1 MSAASALSHAVRR
14 IRAAHATLRTS
25 ESAPA
30 FTGGV
35 VAAGLGL
42 GGFAMLVLFLWV
54 VSPFPDSGLDGA
66 LHVAADCWLLAH
78 GGDLVR
84 TETLSGAA
92 APIGVTPMLLMAF
105 PVWLLYRAG
114 ADAVVPASD
123 GKVARS
129 AVAWLIGGYLAVGAG
144 VVVYTSYG
152 PVRSD
157 ALAAAL
163 HLPVV
168 AALAAGAGA
177 WAERGRPRIPL
188 PGRLS
193 RATAAVTVPLREIV
207 AVLRSAAAGVC
218 VLVAGGAA
226 LTVVTLAL
234 HPGAAGASF
243 TRLSEA
249 LSGRLA
255 VLAVAVALIP
265 NAAVWGAAY
274 ALGPGFALGTEA
286 VVRPAGVVGEPVLPD
301 FPLLAALPQAGP
313 GTSLTWAALVV
324 PVLAGVAVG
333 WLAVDRREPCG
344 LGRTAAHAALGGLAC
359 GIAMALLTGFAA
371 GPLGTGAL
379 EEFGPSWWLV
389 GGTAA
394 GWTATAGTPTA
405 LLVRWVRVRRASAG
419 TGSGWAEAPEA
430 ESPRTESPRT
440 ESPRTE
446 SPKAEAP
453 EPEAPESEGRATAD
467 AAPSEA

>member
-1 MSAASALSHAVRR
+1 MRSVSAASALNHVVHR
-14 IRAAHATLRTS
+14 IRAAHETLRTS

-54 VSPFPDSGLDGA
+54 VSPFPDSGLNGA

-78 GGDLVR
+78 GGGLVR
-84 TETLSGAA
+84 TETLSGVA
-92 APIGVTPMLLMAF
+92 APIGVTPLLPMAF

-114 ADAVVPASD
+114 ADAVAPASD
-123 GKVARS
+123 DEVARS

-157 ALAAAL
+157 ALGAAV
-163 HLPVV
+163 HLPLV
-168 AALAAGAGA
+168 AALAAAAGA
-177 WAERGRPRIPL
+177 WTERGRPRIPL
-188 PGRLS
+188 S
-193 RATAAVTVPLREIV
+193 RVTVAVTVPLRDTAV
-207 AVLRSAAAGVC
+207 VLRSAGAGVC

-226 LTVVTLAL
+226 LTAVTLAL

-274 ALGPGFALGTEA
+274 ALGPGFALGTQA
-286 VVRPAGVVGEPVLPD
+286 VVRPAGVAGEPVLPD
-301 FPLLAALPQAGP
+301 FPLLAALPQPGP
-313 GTSLTWAALVV
+313 GTSLAWVVLVV

-333 WLAVDRREPCG
+333 VLAVDRREPCG
-344 LGRTAAHAALGGLAC
+344 PGRTAAHAALGGLVC

-379 EEFGPSWWLV
+379 EDFGPSWWLT
-389 GGTAA
+389 GFAAA
-394 GWTATAGTPTA
+394 GWTAAAGTPTA
-405 LLVRWVRVRRASAG
+405 LLVRWVRVRRAAAATEG
-419 TGSGWAEAPEA
+419 RDVEGEDAVGEDAEAQGDAVRGDALP
-430 ESPRTESPRT
+430 
-440 ESPRTE
+440 
-446 SPKAEAP
+446 
-453 EPEAPESEGRATAD
+453 G

>member
-1 MSAASALSHAVRR
+1 MSAASALSHAVHR
-14 IRAAHATLRTS
+14 IRAAHQTLRSS

-42 GGFAMLVLFLWV
+42 GGFAMLVLFLWII
-54 VSPFPDSGLDGA
+54 SPFPDSGLNGA

-78 GGDLVR
+78 GGGLVR
-84 TETLSGAA
+84 IETLSGVP
-92 APIGVTPMLLMAF
+92 APIGLTPLLPMAF

-114 ADAVVPASD
+114 ADAVAPASD
-123 GKVARS
+123 DRVARS

-157 ALAAAL
+157 TIGVAL

-168 AALAAGAGA
+168 AALAAAAGA
-177 WAERGRPRIPL
+177 WVERGRPRIPA
-188 PGRLS
+188 PAWLS
-193 RATAAVTVPLREIV
+193 RVPVPVWARVPTREAAV
-207 AVLRSAAAGVC
+207 VLRSAGAGAC

-226 LTVVTLAL
+226 LTALTLAL

-274 ALGPGFALGTEA
+274 ALGPGFALGTQA
-286 VVRPAGVVGEPVLPD
+286 AVRPAGVVGEPVLPD
-301 FPLLAALPQAGP
+301 FPLLAALPQPGP
-313 GTSLTWAALVV
+313 GTSLTWAALAV
-324 PVLAGVAVG
+324 PVLAGIAVG
-333 WLAVDRREPCG
+333 WFAVHPREPRG
-344 LGRTAAHAALGGLAC
+344 LGRTAAHAALGGLLC

-371 GPLGTGAL
+371 GPLGSGAL
-379 EEFGPSWWLV
+379 EEFGPSWWLT
-389 GGTAA
+389 GGAAA
-394 GWTATAGTPTA
+394 GWTAAVGTPTA
-405 LLVRWVRVRRASAG
+405 LAVRWVRVRRAAAADG
-419 TGSGWAEAPEA
+419 EAEAEA
-430 ESPRTESPRT
+430 E
-440 ESPRTE
+440 
-446 SPKAEAP
+446 AEG
-453 EPEAPESEGRATAD
+453 EVEAAAD
-467 AAPSEA
+467 AGPSGA

>member
-1 MSAASALSHAVRR
+1 MRSVSAASALSHVVHR
-14 IRAAHATLRTS
+14 IRAAHETLRTS

-54 VSPFPDSGLDGA
+54 VSPFPDSGLNGA

-78 GGDLVR
+78 GGGLVR
-84 TETLSGAA
+84 TETLSGVA
-92 APIGVTPMLLMAF
+92 APIGVTPLLPMAF

-114 ADAVVPASD
+114 ADAVAPASD
-123 GKVARS
+123 DKVARS

-157 ALAAAL
+157 ALGAAV
-163 HLPVV
+163 HLPLV
-168 AALAAGAGA
+168 AALAAAAGA
-177 WAERGRPRIPL
+177 WMERGRPRIPL
-188 PGRLS
+188 PAWLS
-193 RATAAVTVPLREIV
+193 RVTVAATVPLRDAAV
-207 AVLRSAAAGVC
+207 VLRSAGAGVC

-226 LTVVTLAL
+226 LTAVTLAL

-274 ALGPGFALGTEA
+274 ALGPGFALGTQA
-286 VVRPAGVVGEPVLPD
+286 AVRPAGVVGDPVLPD
-301 FPLLAALPQAGP
+301 FPLLAALPQPGP
-313 GTSLTWAALVV
+313 GTSLTWVALVV

-333 WLAVDRREPCG
+333 VLAVDRREPCG
-344 LGRTAAHAALGGLAC
+344 LGRTAAHAALGGLVC

-379 EEFGPSWWLV
+379 EEFGPSWWLT
-389 GGTAA
+389 GFAAA
-394 GWTATAGTPTA
+394 GWTAAAGTPTA
-405 LLVRWVRVRRASAG
+405 LLVRWVRVRRAAAG
-419 TGSGWAEAPEA
+419 TEGRDARGEEAVGEEA
-430 ESPRTESPRT
+430 EVQGDAVRGDALP
-440 ESPRTE
+440 
-446 SPKAEAP
+446 
-453 EPEAPESEGRATAD
+453 G

>member
-1 MSAASALSHAVRR
+1 MRSVSAASALNHIVHR
-14 IRAAHATLRTS
+14 IRAAHETLRTS

-54 VSPFPDSGLDGA
+54 VSPFPDSGLNGA

-78 GGDLVR
+78 GGGLVR
-84 TETLSGAA
+84 TETLSGVA
-92 APIGVTPMLLMAF
+92 APIGVTPLLPMAF

-114 ADAVVPASD
+114 ADAVAPASD
-123 GKVARS
+123 DEVARS

-157 ALAAAL
+157 ALGAAV
-163 HLPVV
+163 HLPLV
-168 AALAAGAGA
+168 AALAAAAGA
-177 WAERGRPRIPL
+177 WTERGRPRIPL
-188 PGRLS
+188 PAWLS
-193 RATAAVTVPLREIV
+193 RVTVAVTVPLRDTAV
-207 AVLRSAAAGVC
+207 VLRSAGAGVC

-226 LTVVTLAL
+226 LTAVTLAL

-274 ALGPGFALGTEA
+274 ALGPGFALGTQA
-286 VVRPAGVVGEPVLPD
+286 VVRPAGVAGEPVLPD
-301 FPLLAALPQAGP
+301 FPLLAALPQPGP
-313 GTSLTWAALVV
+313 GTSLAWVVLVV

-333 WLAVDRREPCG
+333 VLAVDRREPCG
-344 LGRTAAHAALGGLAC
+344 PGRTAAHAALGGLVC

-379 EEFGPSWWLV
+379 EDFGPSWWLT
-389 GGTAA
+389 GFAAA
-394 GWTATAGTPTA
+394 GWTAAAGTPTA
-405 LLVRWVRVRRASAG
+405 LLVRWVRVRRAAAATEG
-419 TGSGWAEAPEA
+419 RDVEGEDAVGEDAEAQGDAVRGDALP
-430 ESPRTESPRT
+430 
-440 ESPRTE
+440 
-446 SPKAEAP
+446 
-453 EPEAPESEGRATAD
+453 G

>member
-1 MSAASALSHAVRR
+1 MSAASALNHVVHR
-14 IRAAHATLRTS
+14 IRAAHETLRTS

-54 VSPFPDSGLDGA
+54 VSPFPDSGLNGA

-78 GGDLVR
+78 GGGLVR
-84 TETLSGAA
+84 TETLSGVA
-92 APIGVTPMLLMAF
+92 APIGVTPLLPMAF

-114 ADAVVPASD
+114 ADAVAPASD
-123 GKVARS
+123 DEVARS

-157 ALAAAL
+157 ALGAAV
-163 HLPVV
+163 HLPLV
-168 AALAAGAGA
+168 AALAAAAGA
-177 WAERGRPRIPL
+177 WTERGRPRIPL
-188 PGRLS
+188 PAWLS
-193 RATAAVTVPLREIV
+193 RVTVAVTVPLRDTAV
-207 AVLRSAAAGVC
+207 VLRSAGAGVC

-226 LTVVTLAL
+226 LTAVTLAL

-274 ALGPGFALGTEA
+274 ALGPGFALGTQA
-286 VVRPAGVVGEPVLPD
+286 VVRPAGVAGEPVLPD
-301 FPLLAALPQAGP
+301 FPLLAALPQPGP
-313 GTSLTWAALVV
+313 GTSLAWVVLVV

-333 WLAVDRREPCG
+333 VLAVDRREPCG
-344 LGRTAAHAALGGLAC
+344 PGRTAAHAALGGLVC

-379 EEFGPSWWLV
+379 EDFGPSWWLT
-389 GGTAA
+389 GFAAA
-394 GWTATAGTPTA
+394 GWTAAAGTPTA
-405 LLVRWVRVRRASAG
+405 LLVRWVRVRRAAAATEG
-419 TGSGWAEAPEA
+419 RDVEGEDAVGEDAEAQGDAVRGDALP
-430 ESPRTESPRT
+430 
-440 ESPRTE
+440 
-446 SPKAEAP
+446 
-453 EPEAPESEGRATAD
+453 G
-467 AAPSEA
+467 AAPSEV

>member
-1 MSAASALSHAVRR
+1 MTSVSATSALRHAVHR
-14 IRAAHATLRTS
+14 IKAAHSALRTS

-42 GGFAMLVLFLWV
+42 GGFAMLVVALWV
-54 VSPFPDSGLDGA
+54 VSPFPDSGLGGA

-78 GGDLVR
+78 GSGLVR
-84 TETLSGAA
+84 TETLSGTA
-92 APIGVTPMLLMAF
+92 APIGVTPLLPMVF
-105 PVWLLYRAG
+105 PVWLLFRAG
-114 ADAVVPASD
+114 ADAVAPASD
-123 GKVARS
+123 GRAARS

-144 VVVYTSYG
+144 VVLYTSYG

-157 ALAAAL
+157 ALAAGL

-177 WAERGRPRIPL
+177 WAARGRPRIP
-188 PGRLS
+188 PPAWLS
-193 RATAAVTVPLREIV
+193 RAPVTVTVPLRDAV
-207 AVLRSAAAGVC
+207 AVLRSAGAGVC

-226 LTVVTLAL
+226 LTAVTVAL

-274 ALGPGFALGTEA
+274 ALGPGFALGTQA
-286 VVRPAGVVGEPVLPD
+286 AVRPAGVLGEPVLPD
-301 FPLLAALPQAGP
+301 FPLLAALPQPGS
-313 GTSLTWAALVV
+313 GTSLTWVALVV

-333 WLAVDRREPCG
+333 VLAVGRREPCG
-344 LGRTAAHAALGGLAC
+344 LGRTAAHAALGGLVC
-359 GIAMALLTGFAA
+359 GCAMALLTGFAA

-379 EEFGPSWWLV
+379 EDFGPSWWLT
-389 GGTAA
+389 GAAAA
-394 GWTATAGTPTA
+394 GWTAAAGTPTA
-405 LLVRWVRVRRASAG
+405 LLVRWARLRRAAASAEYEQG
-419 TGSGWAEAPEA
+419 EGHQGHQAGEGPVDGRLAEVPAA
-430 ESPRTESPRT
+430 
-440 ESPRTE
+440 
-446 SPKAEAP
+446 AGGA
-453 EPEAPESEGRATAD
+453 ATD
-467 AAPSEA
+467 TAPSEV

>member
-1 MSAASALSHAVRR
+1 MSAASALNHIVHR
-14 IRAAHATLRTS
+14 IRAAHETLRTS

-54 VSPFPDSGLDGA
+54 VSPFPDSGLNGA

-78 GGDLVR
+78 GGGLVR
-84 TETLSGAA
+84 TETLSGVA
-92 APIGVTPMLLMAF
+92 APIGVTPLLPMAF

-114 ADAVVPASD
+114 ADAVAPASD
-123 GKVARS
+123 DEVARS

-157 ALAAAL
+157 ALGAAV
-163 HLPVV
+163 HLPLV
-168 AALAAGAGA
+168 AALAAAAGA
-177 WAERGRPRIPL
+177 WTERGRPRIPL
-188 PGRLS
+188 PAWLS
-193 RATAAVTVPLREIV
+193 RVTVAVTVPLRDTAV
-207 AVLRSAAAGVC
+207 VLRSAGAGVC

-226 LTVVTLAL
+226 LTAVTLAL

-274 ALGPGFALGTEA
+274 ALGPGFALGTQA
-286 VVRPAGVVGEPVLPD
+286 VVRPAGVAGEPVLPD
-301 FPLLAALPQAGP
+301 FPLLAALPQPGP
-313 GTSLTWAALVV
+313 GTSLAWVVLVV

-333 WLAVDRREPCG
+333 VLAVDRREPCG
-344 LGRTAAHAALGGLAC
+344 PGRTAAHAALGGLVC

-379 EEFGPSWWLV
+379 EDFGPSWWLT
-389 GGTAA
+389 GFAAA
-394 GWTATAGTPTA
+394 GWTAAAGTPTA
-405 LLVRWVRVRRASAG
+405 LLVRWVRVRRAAAATEG
-419 TGSGWAEAPEA
+419 RDVEGEDAVGEDAEAQGDAVRGDALP
-430 ESPRTESPRT
+430 
-440 ESPRTE
+440 
-446 SPKAEAP
+446 
-453 EPEAPESEGRATAD
+453 G

>member
-1 MSAASALSHAVRR
+1 MSATSALSHAVHR
-14 IRAAHATLRTS
+14 IRAAHTSLRTS

-92 APIGVTPMLLMAF
+92 APIGVAPLLPMVF

-114 ADAVVPASD
+114 ADAVAPASD

-157 ALAAAL
+157 PLAAAL
-163 HLPVV
+163 HLPLV

-177 WAERGRPRIPL
+177 WAERGRPRMPL
-188 PGRLS
+188 PAWLS
-193 RATAAVTVPLREIV
+193 RVPVTVPLREAL

-226 LTVVTLAL
+226 LTAVTLAL

-274 ALGPGFALGTEA
+274 ALGPGFALGTQA

-301 FPLLAALPQAGP
+301 FPLLAALPQPGP
-313 GTSLTWAALVV
+313 GTTLTWVALVV

-333 WLAVDRREPCG
+333 VLAVDRSRPYG
-344 LGRTAAHAALGGLAC
+344 LGRTAAHAALGGLVC
-359 GIAMALLTGFAA
+359 GIVMALLTGFAA

-379 EEFGPSWWLV
+379 EDFGPSWWLT
-389 GGTAA
+389 GAAAA
-394 GWTATAGTPTA
+394 GWTAAAGTPTA
-405 LLVRWVRVRRASAG
+405 LLVRWVRVRRAAAATERGQEDDPQGTDGRTPAADVAG
-419 TGSGWAEAPEA
+419 EA
-430 ESPRTESPRT
+430 
-440 ESPRTE
+440 
-446 SPKAEAP
+446 
-453 EPEAPESEGRATAD
+453 
-467 AAPSEA
+467 AAPGAAPAEG

>member
-14 IRAAHATLRTS
+14 IRSAHETLRSS

-42 GGFAMLVLFLWV
+42 GGFAMLVLCLWV
-54 VSPFPDSGLDGA
+54 ISPFPDSGLDGA

-78 GGDLVR
+78 GGGLVR
-84 TETLSGAA
+84 TETLSGVA
-92 APIGVTPMLLMAF
+92 APVGVTPLLTMAF

-114 ADAVVPASD
+114 ADAVAPASD

-157 ALAAAL
+157 LLGAAL

-168 AALAAGAGA
+168 AGLAAAAGA
-177 WAERGRPRIPL
+177 WAERGRPRIAL
-188 PGRLS
+188 PARLS
-193 RATAAVTVPLREIV
+193 RVAVPVTVPPQEV
-207 AVLRSAAAGVC
+207 AAVLRSAGAGVC

-226 LTVVTLAL
+226 LTAVTLAL

-255 VLAVAVALIP
+255 VLAVAIALIP

-274 ALGPGFALGTEA
+274 ALGPGFALGTQA
-286 VVRPAGVVGEPVLPD
+286 AVRPAGVVGEPVLPD
-301 FPLLAALPQAGP
+301 FPLLAALPQPGP
-313 GTSLTWAALVV
+313 GTSLTWVALVV

-333 WLAVDRREPCG
+333 VLAVGRREPYG
-344 LGRTAAHAALGGLAC
+344 LGRTAAHAALGGLVC
-359 GIAMALLTGFAA
+359 GIAMALLTELAA

-379 EEFGPSWWLV
+379 EDFGPSWWL
-389 GGTAA
+389 TAA
-394 GWTATAGTPTA
+394 AATGWTAAAGTPTA
-405 LLVRWVRVRRASAG
+405 LLVRWVRVRRAAAA
-419 TGSGWAEAPEA
+419 TEREQAEREA
-430 ESPRTESPRT
+430 VEG
-440 ESPRTE
+440 
-446 SPKAEAP
+446 AQAQAA
-453 EPEAPESEGRATAD
+453 EPEGDVVPD

>member
-1 MSAASALSHAVRR
+1 MSAASALSHAVHR
-14 IRAAHATLRTS
+14 IRAVHTTLRTS

-84 TETLSGAA
+84 TETLTGVA
-92 APIGVTPMLLMAF
+92 APVGVTPLLPMAF

-114 ADAVVPASD
+114 ADAVAPASD

-177 WAERGRPRIPL
+177 WAERGRPRIP
-188 PGRLS
+188 PPAWLS
-193 RATAAVTVPLREIV
+193 RVPVRVTVPLREAV
-207 AVLRSAAAGVC
+207 AVLRSAVGGVC

-226 LTVVTLAL
+226 LTAVTLAL

-274 ALGPGFALGTEA
+274 AMGPGFALGTQA

-301 FPLLAALPQAGP
+301 FPLLAALPGPGP
-313 GTSLTWAALVV
+313 GTSLTWAALAV
-324 PVLAGVAVG
+324 PVLAGIAVG
-333 WLAVDRREPCG
+333 VLAVERREPCG
-344 LGRTAAHAALGGLAC
+344 LGRTAAHAALGGLVC
-359 GIAMALLTGFAA
+359 GIAMALLAGFAA

-379 EEFGPSWWLV
+379 EDFGPSWWLT
-389 GGTAA
+389 GAAAA
-394 GWTATAGTPTA
+394 GWTAAAGTPTA
-405 LLVRWVRVRRASAG
+405 LLVRWVRVRRTAA
-419 TGSGWAEAPEA
+419 A
-430 ESPRTESPRT
+430 TED
-440 ESPRTE
+440 
-446 SPKAEAP
+446 
-453 EPEAPESEGRATAD
+453 GRADGQDEGGPEEDRPSDAPAASVLPGAAGDGD
-467 AAPSEA
+467 AAPGAAPPEV

>member
-14 IRAAHATLRTS
+14 IRAAHATLRAS

-92 APIGVTPMLLMAF
+92 APIGVTPLLLMAF

-193 RATAAVTVPLREIV
+193 RVTAAVTVPLREVV

-389 GGTAA
+389 GGMAA

-430 ESPRTESPRT
+430 ESPRTETPRT
-440 ESPRTE
+440 ETPKAET
-446 SPKAEAP
+446 PKAEAS
-453 EPEAPESEGRATAD
+453 ESEGRATAD

>member
-1 MSAASALSHAVRR
+1 MSATSALRHAVYR
-14 IRAAHATLRTS
+14 IRSAHASLRTS

-42 GGFAMLVLFLWV
+42 SGFAMLVLFLWV

-66 LHVAADCWLLAH
+66 LHIAADCWLLAH

-84 TETLSGAA
+84 TETLSGVA
-92 APIGVTPMLLMAF
+92 APIGVTPLLPMVF

-114 ADAVVPASD
+114 ADAVAPASD
-123 GKVARS
+123 GRVARS
-129 AVAWLIGGYLAVGAG
+129 AVAWLICGYLAVAAG

-157 ALAAAL
+157 ALAVAL

-177 WAERGRPRIPL
+177 WAQRGRPRIPL
-188 PGRLS
+188 PTWLS
-193 RATAAVTVPLREIV
+193 RVHGTVTVPLREAA

-226 LTVVTLAL
+226 LTAVTLAL

-274 ALGPGFALGTEA
+274 ALGPGFALGTQA
-286 VVRPAGVVGEPVLPD
+286 AVRPAGVVGEPMLPD
-301 FPLLAALPQAGP
+301 FPLLGALPQPGP

-324 PVLAGVAVG
+324 PVCAGAAVG
-333 WLAVDRREPCG
+333 VLAVDRRQPCG
-344 LGRTAAHAALGGLAC
+344 LGRTAVHAALGGLVC
-359 GIAMALLTGFAA
+359 GTVMALLTGFAA

-379 EEFGPSWWLV
+379 EDFGPSWWLT
-389 GGTAA
+389 GATAA
-394 GWTATAGTPTA
+394 GWTVAAGTPVA
-405 LLVRWVRVRRASAG
+405 LLVRWVRVRRAAAVTEGERVEDRPDRSPDTAC
-419 TGSGWAEAPEA
+419 EA
-430 ESPRTESPRT
+430 
-440 ESPRTE
+440 
-446 SPKAEAP
+446 
-453 EPEAPESEGRATAD
+453 ATD